1 MGKKTDSLAKLVWFM
16 ETRGY
21 WRVGAGCPVRTTVGM
36 MVTENSA
43 GGPGLADGW
52 RNVLLVTW
60 VGAFAG
66 MIAVA
71 VSSRTIGRPVWWL
84 GSGSDPAP
92 VLFLAVPVALVF
104 LPLAA
109 AMRLPRRAVSVSL
122 ACSLALLAT
131 GIPDAGDRLAV
142 AVATWTVAGAALLA
156 TVAVMVGARQYR

>member
-1 MGKKTDSLAKLVWFM
+1 
-16 ETRGY
+16 
-21 WRVGAGCPVRTTVGM
+21 M
-36 MVTENSA
+36 MVTTDRA
-43 GGPGLADGW
+43 GSPGIATGW

-60 VGAFAG
+60 VGVFAG
-66 MIAVA
+66 MLAVA

-92 VLFLAVPVALVF
+92 VIFLAVPVALVF

-109 AMRLPRRAVSVSL
+109 AVRLPRRAVSVSL
-122 ACSLALLAT
+122 ACALALTAT

-142 AVATWTVAGAALLA
+142 AVATWTVSGAALLA